1 MKQKKEHTH
10 FEELLIL
17 SFYNELQENE
27 KSDLAHHLQDCGI
40 CTREQAELQSLHA
53 TLKKNGR
60 LLVTEPL
67 LQEARSE
74 LREMLRRQ
82 QSRKSI
88 GDWLNDV
95 FILFSAPAWRFAFVG
110 IFCLALGFGG
120 GYFFL
125 RPAQNTVE
133 STGSA
138 ELSRTENIKIT
149 AANPAT
155 GEVEVSFDAV
165 RAVRMKAKIDDQRVL
180 ALMAKALTDD
190 RNPGVRLRAVSLI
203 TRQDDAHPSANPDI
217 KKALIAA
224 VIEDENPAVR
234 KEALLALGGFLFDP
248 EIQSALL
255 LVLAHDENAGLRMAA
270 IDALQLTKYETRLKD
285 RIIQSTLRS
294 CVINEK
300 NTYVR
305 QQAQLLLQE
314 AVNL

>member
-1 MKQKKEHTH
+1 MNQEKEHTH
-10 FEELLIL
+10 FEELQIL
-17 SFYNELQENE
+17 SIYNELQENE
-27 KSDLAHHLQDCGI
+27 KSDLAHHLQECGI
-40 CTREQAELQSLHA
+40 CKREQAVLQMLHT
-53 TLKKNGR
+53 TLKRNGKSI
-60 LLVTEPL
+60 VTESL
-67 LQEARSE
+67 LQEARNE
-74 LREMLRRQ
+74 LRGMFPRQ
-82 QSRKSI
+82 QARKSI

-95 FILFSAPAWRFAFVG
+95 FILFSAPAWRFVFVG

-133 STGSA
+133 TTASA

-165 RAVRMKAKIDDQRVL
+165 RPVRMKAKIDDQRVL

-190 RNPGVRLRAVSLI
+190 RNPGVRLRAVSFI
-203 TRQDDAHPSANPDI
+203 ARQDDAHPSANPDI

-224 VIEDENPAVR
+224 VIGDENPVVR
-234 KEALLALGGFLFDP
+234 KEALLALGSFPFDP

-255 LVLAHDENAGLRMAA
+255 SVLTHDENAGLRIAA
-270 IDALQLTKYETRLKD
+270 IDALQLTKYEMRLKD
-285 RIIQSTLRS
+285 RNIQSTLRS

-300 NTYVR
+300 NSYVR
-305 QQAQLLLQE
+305 QQAQLLIQE